1 MGHSLPENRY
11 KVTGYAVSPGKGI
24 LPGKRFSAFLLDLSL
39 FVLSVALFA
48 LSHPNPIVARGL
60 SFLAYIAFLP
70 LFLLI
75 KRVSFPAVFAWGCL
89 YGIFSYS
96 AFGYWLSSFHPLSL
110 YLLAAAYGLVFLL
123 LAPLLKL
130 AVTLFPRNGYVVQWA
145 LMIGYEYLKTLGFM
159 GFPYGIIGYTQWEYP
174 QIIGIASIFGVWGV
188 SALVA
193 FPSAWLARVLGEC
206 PPLGDRRET
215 AVFLTSFFRETR
227 ARFLAILLW
236 AIAFVATLAYGVFA
250 PRDWENAPRVT
261 IALVQPNTDP
271 WLGGMDAYR
280 ENFQTLARLSGEAL
294 SAHPELALI
303 VWPETAFIPRID
315 WHYRYRED
323 RAAFEL
329 VSDFL
334 SWVDRLPVPL
344 LTGND
349 DAEMGFDDGVLD
361 RVDYNAA
368 LLFTPRTNVIPPR
381 PERYRKIHLV
391 PFTEHF
397 PYRDAFPGIHDFLLR
412 NDTHFW
418 AQGTDPVVFSS
429 GGLRFSTP
437 ICFEDAFGRL
447 SRDAV
452 NRGSRAIVNIS
463 NDAWSMSVSCQY
475 QHLAMSVFR
484 AVENGVPLVRATASG
499 QTAVVD
505 PSGAVTAMAEPFTET
520 ALVGTIPALD
530 ALPVTPYRFWGD
542 LWGALFACGASL
554 AILIGIVDKV
564 SKYVRQLERYGNGKP
579 QKNLNR

>member
-1 MGHSLPENRY
+1 
-11 KVTGYAVSPGKGI
+11 VTRHAVSPGKDF
-24 LPGKRFSAFLLDLSL
+24 LPGKRFKAFLCDLSL
-39 FVLSVALFA
+39 FVLSVALFTIA
-48 LSHPNPIVARGL
+48 HPNPIVTQGV
-60 SFLAYIAFLP
+60 SFLAYIAFVP

-75 KRVSFPAVFAWGCL
+75 RRVSFPQVFAWGGL
-89 YGIFSYS
+89 YGIFSYC
-96 AFGYWLSSFHPLSL
+96 AFGYWLYSFHPLSL
-110 YLLAAAYGLVFLL
+110 YLLAATYGLVFLL
-123 LAPLLKL
+123 LFPLLKL
-130 AVTLFPRNGYVVQWA
+130 AVTLFPRKGYLVQWA
-145 LMIGYEYLKTLGFM
+145 LWIGYEYLKTLGFA
-159 GFPYGIIGYTQWEYP
+159 GFPYGIIGYTQWAYP
-174 QIIGIASIFGVWGV
+174 PVIRIASIFGVWGV

-193 FPSAWLARVLGEC
+193 FPSAWLAAVIAECLDPRDYRGMAESWASFLRV
-206 PPLGDRRET
+206 
-215 AVFLTSFFRETR
+215 AR
-227 ARFLAILLW
+227 ARSIPILVW
-236 AIAFVATLAYGVFA
+236 CVAFGSALAYGSVY
-250 PRDWENAPRVT
+250 PRAWENSPRVT

-280 ENFQTLARLSGEAL
+280 DNFQRLARLSEEAL
-294 SAHPELALI
+294 SEHPDIALI

-349 DAEMGFDDGVLD
+349 DAEMGFDDGVMD

-368 LLFTPRTNVIPPR
+368 LLFTPRQNVIPPR
-381 PERYRKIHLV
+381 PDRYRKIHLV

-397 PYRDAFPGIHDFLLR
+397 PYRDAFPGIYDFLLN

-437 ICFEDAFGRL
+437 ICFEDSFGSL

-452 NRGSRAIVNIS
+452 NRGARAIVNIS
-463 NDAWSMSVSCQY
+463 NDSWSKSVSCQY

-499 QTAVVD
+499 QTAVID
-505 PSGAVTAMAEPFTET
+505 PSGTVTAMAAPFAET
-520 ALVGTIPALD
+520 ALVAAIPALD

-542 LWGALFACGASL
+542 LWGALFVFGGTL
-554 AILIGIVDKV
+554 AVLFGIVDKV
-564 SKYVRQLERYGNGKP
+564 SKYVRQLERYGYGKP
-579 QKNLNR
+579 KKNPNR

>member
-1 MGHSLPENRY
+1 MT
-11 KVTGYAVSPGKGI
+11 VYAVSPGKGI
-24 LPGKRFSAFLLDLSL
+24 LPGKRFNTFLLDLSL
-39 FVLSVALFA
+39 FVLSVVLFA
-48 LSHPNPIVARGL
+48 LSHPNPLVARGV
-60 SFLAYIAFLP
+60 SFLAYIALVPF
-70 LFLLI
+70 FLLI
-75 KRVSFPAVFAWGCL
+75 NRVSFPAVFAWGGF
-89 YGIFSYS
+89 YGVISYC

-110 YLLAAAYGLVFLL
+110 SFLAATYGLGFLL
-123 LAPLLKL
+123 FAPLLKL
-130 AVTLFPRNGYVVQWA
+130 AVAFFPRKGYVVQWA
-145 LMIGYEYLKTLGFM
+145 LWIGYEYLKTLGFM
-159 GFPYGIIGYTQWEYP
+159 GFPYGIIGYTQWVYP
-174 QIIGIASIFGVWGV
+174 PVIRIASIFGVWGV

-193 FPSAWLARVLGEC
+193 FPSAWFALVLGEC
-206 PPLGDRRET
+206 RSLRDSRGMSGFG
-215 AVFLTSFFRETR
+215 ASFLRAAR
-227 ARFLAILLW
+227 ARFLPIFLW
-236 AIAFVATLAYGVFA
+236 GVAFAAALGYGVFS
-250 PRDWENAPRVT
+250 PREWKNAPRVT
-261 IALVQPNTDP
+261 IALVQPDTDP

-294 SAHPELALI
+294 SAHPEISLI

-334 SWVDRLPVPL
+334 SWADRLPVPL

-381 PERYRKIHLV
+381 PDRYRKIHLV

-397 PYRDAFPGIHDFLLR
+397 PYRDAFPGIYDFLLR

-437 ICFEDAFGRL
+437 ICFEDSFGSL

-452 NRGSRAIVNIS
+452 NRGARAIVNIS
-463 NDAWSMSVSCQY
+463 NDAWSMSLSCQY

-499 QTAVVD
+499 QTAIVD
-505 PSGAVTAMAEPFTET
+505 PSGTVTAMAEPFAET

-530 ALPVTPYRFWGD
+530 AIPVTPYRFWGD
-542 LWGALFACGASL
+542 LWGTLFVCGGLFA
-554 AILIGIVDKV
+554 ILLGIVDKV
-564 SKYVRQLERYGNGKP
+564 LKYVRQLERYGYGKTK
-579 QKNLNR
+579 KNLNR